1 MNTSTQNEP
10 AIDTDIEDAY
20 NESLESAPDNAAETE
35 SKEANEDL
43 TASPIEPPQHWS
55 GEYKEMFKKQPK
67 DAQEFILSRHKE
79 MEADYTRKTQELSK
93 QRKLAEAVEESL
105 NPYRND
111 FELHGIDEAAAVK
124 RLLAVH
130 GMLKQNPEQ
139 GLLWL
144 AEQYGFRPTQEQ
156 PTDEFIDPSVAQL
169 KAELAKTQAGVN
181 RMLQAQQQ
189 QSQNQLL
196 TTLNNFVSD
205 PKNTHATD
213 VKADI
218 INLYQSGAA
227 SSLDEA
233 YNMAVAKRPELREKI
248 IASQIEARK
257 ISEKAAKEESV
268 RKAKK
273 AASGIRSTSASVTK
287 GEAVSQRD
295 YLSKLYDELST

>member
-1 MNTSTQNEP
+1 MTTSTQTEP
-10 AIDTDIEDAY
+10 ANNDMEDAY
-20 NESLESAPDNAAETE
+20 NESLETSQNEEIKSERD
-35 SKEANEDL
+35 EATEDL

-55 GEYKEMFKKQPK
+55 GDYKEMFKKQPK

-139 GLLWL
+139 GLIWL
-144 AEQYGFRPTQEQ
+144 AEQYGFRPPQETA
-156 PTDEFIDPSVAQL
+156 TDEFIDPTVAQL
-169 KAELAKTQAGVN
+169 KAELSKTQAGVN

-205 PKNTHATD
+205 PKNPHATD
-213 VKADI
+213 VKTDI
-218 INLYQSGAA
+218 VNLYQSGVA
-227 SSLDEA
+227 SSMEEA
-233 YNMAVAKRPELREKI
+233 YNMAVAKRPELRDKVMT
-248 IASQIEARK
+248 ARIEAAK
-257 ISEKAAKEESV
+257 LSEKSAKEESV